1 MKILVSFKSVPDPND
16 ATIPGAAVSTPK
28 SVINPFDEIAIEEA
42 LRIRERGEA
51 TEIVG
56 VTIGV
61 PAVDEQIRAA
71 LAMGVDRAIRI
82 DDSRALDPY
91 AVARILGAVV
101 KKEAPHVVIMGK
113 QAVDDDSNQVGQ
125 MLAGLLGWPQATF
138 VSKIEFL
145 DNKTRVRC
153 TRETDAG
160 LEVVEVN
167 LPAIITT
174 DLRLNEPRYVSLPGL
189 IKARRKPIEVLTCD
203 QLGVTVRPLT
213 TVLSVARPP
222 KRAAGTRVES
232 VEELI
237 TKLNRRRRCF
247 SMAESLILIEHDR
260 QQVKRPSLH
269 AIALARQLGGEYAL
283 LVVGHGLDGIA
294 TSLVSYGASAV
305 IVVDDPALAEP
316 LADRYAAVIA
326 EAARKHGTKTILGTS
341 STFSKD
347 VLPRAAALLDAPMVT
362 DVVAIE
368 ENERLDFLPTSHQCR
383 QHVRHGKGGG

>member
-1 MKILVSFKSVPDPND
+1 MKILVSFKSVRDPND
-16 ATIPGAAVSTPK
+16 ATFAGASVSAPK

-51 TEIVG
+51 MEIVG

-61 PAVDEQIRAA
+61 LAVDEQIRAA
-71 LAMGVDRAIRI
+71 LAMGVDRAIRV

-91 AVARILGAVV
+91 AIGRILSAVV
-101 KKEAPHVVIMGK
+101 KKEAPHFVIMGK

-145 DNKTRVRC
+145 DSKTRARC

-160 LEVVEVN
+160 LEVVEIN

-213 TVLSVARPP
+213 TVLSIAHPP
-222 KRAAGTRVES
+222 RRAAGTRVES
-232 VEELI
+232 VEELV
-237 TKLNRRRRCF
+237 TKLK
-247 SMAESLILIEHDR
+247 
-260 QQVKRPSLH
+260 Q
-269 AIALARQLGGEYAL
+269 
-283 LVVGHGLDGIA
+283 
-294 TSLVSYGASAV
+294 
-305 IVVDDPALAEP
+305 
-316 LADRYAAVIA
+316 
-326 EAARKHGTKTILGTS
+326 EAK
-341 STFSKD
+341 
-347 VLPRAAALLDAPMVT
+347 VL
-362 DVVAIE
+362 
-368 ENERLDFLPTSHQCR
+368 
-383 QHVRHGKGGG
+383 

>member
-1 MKILVSFKSVPDPND
+1 MKIRVPFKSLPDPND
-16 ATIPGAAVSTPK
+16 ATFAGEAASASK

-56 VTIGV
+56 VTIGA
-61 PAVDEQIRAA
+61 PSVDEQIRAA

-91 AVARILGAVV
+91 AVARILRMLTE
-101 KKEAPHVVIMGK
+101 KEAPHLVIMGK

-125 MLAGLLGWPQATF
+125 MLAALLRWPQATF

-145 DNKTRVRC
+145 DNKTRARC

-160 LEVVEVN
+160 LEVIEIK

-189 IKARRKPIEVLTCD
+189 MKARRKSIEVLTCD

-213 TVLSVARPP
+213 TVISTARPP

-232 VEELI
+232 VEELV
-237 TKLNRRRRCF
+237 TKL
-247 SMAESLILIEHDR
+247 R
-260 QQVKRPSLH
+260 Q
-269 AIALARQLGGEYAL
+269 
-283 LVVGHGLDGIA
+283 
-294 TSLVSYGASAV
+294 
-305 IVVDDPALAEP
+305 
-316 LADRYAAVIA
+316 
-326 EAARKHGTKTILGTS
+326 EAK
-341 STFSKD
+341 
-347 VLPRAAALLDAPMVT
+347 VL
-362 DVVAIE
+362 
-368 ENERLDFLPTSHQCR
+368 
-383 QHVRHGKGGG
+383 